1 MAFCVRLGAF
11 VSGWASLGV
20 SPPGFLRACRRP
32 RLEALSG
39 VPLFREVHTVSDL
52 CTSAANL
59 VFPGLRL
66 LLLVV
71 DGLAIG
77 SILLLW
83 QPWRPGVQLTTVGPV
98 SWTGSDTGLERL
110 RSIGG
115 DLS

>member
-39 VPLFREVHTVSDL
+39 VPLFREVHTVNDL
-52 CTSAANL
+52 CTSAANF

-66 LLLVV
+66 LLLP
-71 DGLAIG
+71 AHHT
-77 SILLLW
+77 
-83 QPWRPGVQLTTVGPV
+83 RKTVGELA
-98 SWTGSDTGLERL
+98 SLGLYSGPNHHCLVQPSCGKRKKL
-110 RSIGG
+110 
-115 DLS
+115 